1 MLAQLQ
7 LERTLDADPISMRVA
22 DEPAPLVAGF
32 PSRFI
37 YSGDHRYGLDARQ
50 APADFLVTHVPAA
63 VPGKTRRLREL
74 IAILYDPS
82 RLRAGRKLLRP
93 HQWMKN
99 ILVFVPAVLGGVA
112 LHEASAAIMFVA
124 FMALSLVASG
134 AYVLNDLIDLDD
146 DRKHWTKRNRP
157 LASGAIPI
165 PVGIGLGV
173 AALGLGF
180 GLGAF
185 AGVEA
190 FLGLIVYFVM
200 TVSYSLKLKRI
211 PILDVLT
218 LAGLFTLRLAI
229 GTVAAGVAFSPW
241 LLTFSM
247 FLFLSLA
254 LAKRHTEIARAA
266 SSGKQALG
274 RGYVPQDEPLVLALG
289 IGSLVASVLV
299 FVLYLTQEAF
309 VAAHLAL
316 PKLLWS
322 FPPMLF
328 LLAGR
333 IWLLSGRGEL
343 EDDPVAF
350 AIKDRASLGIIFG
363 LGLVVGVAWIGIP

>member
-1 MLAQLQ
+1 MSAQSHLNVNHLRQ
-7 LERTLDADPISMRVA
+7 ASGRSDRHVWRPAAGDVITRASSAALHEVRDIR
-22 DEPAPLVAGF
+22 EPAAIPNG
-32 PSRFI
+32 R
-37 YSGDHRYGLDARQ
+37 DRWR
-50 APADFLVTHVPAA
+50 AA
-63 VPGKTRRLREL
+63 
-74 IAILYDPS
+74 
-82 RLRAGRKLLRP
+82 RKLLRP
-93 HQWMKN
+93 HQWSKN

-112 LHEASAAIMFVA
+112 LHAMAAMSTLFA

-134 AYVLNDLIDLDD
+134 SYVLNDLIDLED
-146 DRKHWTKRNRP
+146 DRRHWTKRKRP
-157 LASGAIPI
+157 LASGAMPI
-165 PVGIGLGV
+165 PLGIGLSA

-180 GLGAF
+180 GVGAL
-185 AGVEA
+185 AGVGTLVELLA
-190 FLGLIVYFVM
+190 YFAV

-266 SSGKQALG
+266 SSGKHALG

-309 VAAHLAL
+309 VAAHLAS
-316 PKLLWS
+316 PKLLWI

-343 EDDPVAF
+343 DDDPVAF
-350 AIKDRASLGIIFG
+350 AIKDRASLAVICA